1 MKSIYYHL
9 CGGRGSGDIMLN
21 KSTLCVAIAAA
32 LSFSVSAEQSIER
45 LTVTANKFEQSITD
59 VLASVTVI
67 ERSDI
72 ETSNVRDLPS
82 LLATQ
87 VGFQINSNGGFGQS
101 SGVSLRGSSSR
112 HTLILVDGV
121 RTGSATLGYKSISN
135 IPLNSIERIEIVKG
149 SRAAVYGSDALAGV
163 INIITRTKESVSL
176 DATFGTDA
184 YQNYQV
190 AGTTVVDDVK
200 ASFNAGFEKTDGFDV
215 LQGVASDEDGYENKN
230 LGFNIHYA
238 DELLGELKALGQ
250 YSEGNA
256 QYDNAFSP
264 IDSIVENNEFENY
277 QLGLGWDKSFTD
289 HKHSINVAIATDD
302 SDNKGYDYT
311 GAIVTNSYKTKR
323 KQFDYH
329 GSYNA
334 SQVLTVNGGLNWYK
348 DEIYTNG
355 KAYLADSKVA
365 KAAFLGGYFDDNK
378 VIANLALRLDDD
390 EQFGNETTYAAAV
403 GYHLNKRA
411 TLRLS
416 QSTGFKAP
424 TFNDLYFP
432 DPLSPGNPNLAP
444 ETSTNQELGLS
455 LDFSQAKLDI
465 SIFRNNIENLI
476 AWAPNAAGKWQP
488 ENINE
493 ARHEGVEFS
502 FANTVLGFDNQFNF
516 TYLNAENTET
526 GVAQTYVSPR
536 TVNWSVAKQWGD
548 FDAGFDMQ
556 YRSDRQGKVTELN
569 SYTLWNLTANYQFN
583 SALSFSARVENLFDK
598 QYNAVD
604 SSMDYATGEVF
615 YYNTVDRRFF
625 VGASYQL

>member
-1 MKSIYYHL
+1 
-9 CGGRGSGDIMLN
+9 MLN
-21 KSTLCVAIAAA
+21 KSTLGVAIAAA

-112 HTLILVDGV
+112 HTLILIDGV

-190 AGTTVVDDVK
+190 AGTTVVDAVK

-215 LQGVASDEDGYENKN
+215 LQGVAPDEDGYENKN
-230 LGFNIHYA
+230 LGFNIRYA

-289 HKHSINVAIATDD
+289 HKHSINVTIATDD

-334 SQVLTVNGGLNWYK
+334 SQFLTVNGGLNWYK

-502 FANTVLGFDNQFNF
+502 FANKVLGFDNQFNF

-536 TVNWSVAKQWGD
+536 TVNWFVAKQWGD

-556 YRSDRQGKVTELN
+556 YRSDRQGKVTELS

-625 VGASYQL
+625 VGASYQF

>member
-1 MKSIYYHL
+1 MKPIYYHL

-21 KSTLCVAIAAA
+21 KSTLGVAIAAA

-112 HTLILVDGV
+112 HTLILIDGV

-190 AGTTVVDDVK
+190 AGTTVVDAVK

-215 LQGVASDEDGYENKN
+215 LQGVAPDEDGYENKN
-230 LGFNIHYA
+230 LGFNIYYA

-556 YRSDRQGKVTELN
+556 YRSDRQGKVTELS

-625 VGASYQL
+625 VGASYQF

>member
-1 MKSIYYHL
+1 
-9 CGGRGSGDIMLN
+9 MLN
-21 KSTLCVAIAAA
+21 KSTLGVAIAAA

-112 HTLILVDGV
+112 HTLILIDGV

-190 AGTTVVDDVK
+190 AGTTVVDAVK

-215 LQGVASDEDGYENKN
+215 LQGVAPDEDGYENKN
-230 LGFNIHYA
+230 LGFNIYYA

-502 FANTVLGFDNQFNF
+502 FANKVLGFDNQFNF

-556 YRSDRQGKVTELN
+556 YRSDRQGKVTELS

-625 VGASYQL
+625 VGASYQF

>member
-1 MKSIYYHL
+1 
-9 CGGRGSGDIMLN
+9 MLN
-21 KSTLCVAIAAA
+21 KSTLGVAIAAA

-112 HTLILVDGV
+112 HTLILIDGV

-190 AGTTVVDDVK
+190 AGTTVVDAVK

-215 LQGVASDEDGYENKN
+215 LQGVAPDEDGYENKN
-230 LGFNIHYA
+230 LGFNIYYA

-556 YRSDRQGKVTELN
+556 YRSDRQGKVTELS

-625 VGASYQL
+625 VGASYQF

>member
-1 MKSIYYHL
+1 
-9 CGGRGSGDIMLN
+9 MLT
-21 KSTLCVAIAAA
+21 KSTLGVAIAAA
-32 LSFSVSAEQSIER
+32 LSFSVSAEQPIEH
-45 LTVTANKFEQSITD
+45 LTVTANKFEQSITN

-72 ETSNVRDLPS
+72 ESTNVRDLPS
-82 LLATQ
+82 LLATRA
-87 VGFQINSNGGFGQS
+87 GFQINSNGGFGQN
-101 SGVSLRGSSSR
+101 SGVSLRGSTTR

-163 INIITRTKESVSL
+163 INIITRQAQTLTL
-176 DATFGTDA
+176 DVTFGSDA
-184 YQNYQV
+184 YQDYQV
-190 AGTTVVDDVK
+190 AGTTVVDAIT

-215 LQGVASDEDGYENKN
+215 LQGVAPDEDGYENKN
-230 LGFNIHYA
+230 IGFNVSYA

-250 YSEGNA
+250 YSEGYA

-264 IDSIVENNEFENY
+264 VDSTVENNEFENY
-277 QLGLGWDKSFTD
+277 QLGFGWDKSFAE
-289 HKHSINVAIATDD
+289 HNHSINVAITTDD

-348 DEIYTNG
+348 DEIFTNG
-355 KAYLADSKVA
+355 NAYLADSKIA
-365 KAAFLGGYFDDNK
+365 KAAFLGGYFDNNK
-378 VIANLALRLDDD
+378 AIANLALRIDDD
-390 EQFGNETTYAAAV
+390 EQFGSETTYTAAV

-411 TLRLS
+411 TFRLS

-444 ETSTNQELGLS
+444 EKSTNQELGLS
-455 LDFSQAKLDI
+455 LDFSQAKVDI

-488 ENINE
+488 ENINQ
-493 ARHEGVEFS
+493 ARHEGVEFG
-502 FANTVLGFDNQFNF
+502 FKNQVFGFDNQFNF
-516 TYLNAENTET
+516 TYLNAENTNT
-526 GVAQTYVSPR
+526 GGAQAYVSPR
-536 TVNWSVAKQWGD
+536 TVNWSVVKQWGD
-548 FDAGFDMQ
+548 FDAGFNMQ
-556 YRSDRQGKVTELN
+556 YRSDRQGKVTELS

-583 SALSFSARVENLFDK
+583 QSLSFSLRVENLFDK
-598 QYNAVD
+598 QYDAVD
-604 SSMDYATGEVF
+604 SSMDYTTGEVF
-615 YYNTVDRRFF
+615 YYNTADRRLF
-625 VGASYQL
+625 VGASYQF

>member
-1 MKSIYYHL
+1 
-9 CGGRGSGDIMLN
+9 MLN
-21 KSTLCVAIAAA
+21 KSTLGVAITAA

-59 VLASVTVI
+59 VLASVAVV

-72 ETSNVRDLPS
+72 ETSNARDLPS

-87 VGFQINSNGGFGQS
+87 VGFQINSNGGFGQN

-135 IPLNSIERIEIVKG
+135 IPLNSIERIEIIKG

-163 INIITRTKESVSL
+163 INIITRKEQAL
-176 DATFGTDA
+176 TLEATFGSDA

-190 AGTTVVDDVK
+190 AGTAVVDTVT
-200 ASFNAGFEKTDGFDV
+200 ASVNAGFEKTDGFDV
-215 LQGVASDEDGYENKN
+215 LQGVAPDDDGYENKN
-230 LGFNIHYA
+230 IGFNIQYV
-238 DELLGELKALGQ
+238 DELLGELTAKGQ
-250 YSEGNA
+250 YSEGYA

-264 IDSIVENNEFENY
+264 VDSTVENSDFENY
-277 QLGLGWDKSFTD
+277 QLGFGWDKSFTD
-289 HKHSINVAIATDD
+289 QQHSVDIALSRDG
-302 SDNKGYDYT
+302 SDNARIDFT
-311 GAIVTNSYKTKR
+311 GATVVNIFDTKR
-323 KQFDYH
+323 SQID
-329 GSYNA
+329 YNA
-334 SQVLTVNGGLNWYK
+334 LYLVNEEFDINGGLNWYK
-348 DEIYTNG
+348 DDISGTSGDYTEKSREVYAG
-355 KAYLADSKVA
+355 YI
-365 KAAFLGGYFDDNK
+365 GGYY
-378 VIANLALRLDDD
+378 DD
-390 EQFGNETTYAAAV
+390 EQFLANLAVRYDDDQDFGDETTYTAAI
-403 GYHLNKRA
+403 GYHLHENA
-411 TLRLS
+411 IFRLS
-416 QSTGFKAP
+416 QSSGFKAP
-424 TFNDLYFP
+424 TFNDLYYP
-432 DPLSPGNPNLAP
+432 MSGNPDLVP
-444 ETSTNQELGLS
+444 ETSVNQELGLS
-455 LDFSQAKLDI
+455 LDFAQVSVDI
-465 SIFRNNIENLI
+465 SIFRNDIENLI
-476 AWAPNAAGKWQP
+476 AWAPNAAGNWRP

-526 GVAQTYVSPR
+526 GAAQTYVSPR
-536 TVNWSVAKQWGD
+536 TVNWSVAKKWGD

-556 YRSDRQGKVTELN
+556 YRSDRQGKVTELS

-615 YYNTVDRRFF
+615 YYNTADRRFF
-625 VGASYQL
+625 VGASYQF

>member
-21 KSTLCVAIAAA
+21 KSTLGVAIAAA

-112 HTLILVDGV
+112 HTLILIDGV

-190 AGTTVVDDVK
+190 AGTTVVDAVK

-215 LQGVASDEDGYENKN
+215 LQGVAPDEDGYENKN
-230 LGFNIHYA
+230 LGFNIRYA

-311 GAIVTNSYKTKR
+311 GAIITNSYKTKR

-334 SQVLTVNGGLNWYK
+334 SQVLTVNGGFNWYK
-348 DEIYTNG
+348 DEIFTNG

-526 GVAQTYVSPR
+526 GVAQTNVSPR

-556 YRSDRQGKVTELN
+556 YRSDRQGKVTELS

-604 SSMDYATGEVF
+604 SSMDYVTGEVF

-625 VGASYQL
+625 VGASYQF

>member
-21 KSTLCVAIAAA
+21 KSTLGVAIAAA

-190 AGTTVVDDVK
+190 AGTTVVDAVK

-215 LQGVASDEDGYENKN
+215 LQGVAPDEDGYENKN
-230 LGFNIHYA
+230 LGFNIRYA

-334 SQVLTVNGGLNWYK
+334 SQFLTVNGGLNWYK

-502 FANTVLGFDNQFNF
+502 FANKVLGFDNQFNF

-526 GVAQTYVSPR
+526 GVAQTCVSPR

-556 YRSDRQGKVTELN
+556 YRSDRQGKVTELS

-625 VGASYQL
+625 VGASYQF

>member
-1 MKSIYYHL
+1 
-9 CGGRGSGDIMLN
+9 MLN
-21 KSTLCVAIAAA
+21 KSTLGVAIAAA

-112 HTLILVDGV
+112 HTLILIDGV

-190 AGTTVVDDVK
+190 AGTTVVDAVK

-215 LQGVASDEDGYENKN
+215 LQGVAPDEDGYENKN
-230 LGFNIHYA
+230 LGFNIRYA

-334 SQVLTVNGGLNWYK
+334 SQFLTVNGGLNWYK

-502 FANTVLGFDNQFNF
+502 FANKVLGFDNQFNF

-536 TVNWSVAKQWGD
+536 TVNWFVAKQWGD

-556 YRSDRQGKVTELN
+556 YRSDRQGKVTELS

-625 VGASYQL
+625 VGASYQF

>member
-1 MKSIYYHL
+1 MKPIYYHL

-21 KSTLCVAIAAA
+21 KSTLGVAIAAA

-112 HTLILVDGV
+112 HTLILIDGV

-190 AGTTVVDDVK
+190 AGTTVVDAVK

-215 LQGVASDEDGYENKN
+215 LQGVAPDEDGYENKN
-230 LGFNIHYA
+230 LGFNIYYA

-502 FANTVLGFDNQFNF
+502 FANKVLGFDNQFNF

-556 YRSDRQGKVTELN
+556 YRSDRQGKVTELS

-625 VGASYQL
+625 VGASYQF

>member
-21 KSTLCVAIAAA
+21 KSTLGVAIAAA

-112 HTLILVDGV
+112 HTLILIDGV

-190 AGTTVVDDVK
+190 AGTTVVDAVK

-215 LQGVASDEDGYENKN
+215 LQGVAPDEDGYENKN
-230 LGFNIHYA
+230 LGFNIRYA

-334 SQVLTVNGGLNWYK
+334 SQFLTVNGGLNWYK

-502 FANTVLGFDNQFNF
+502 FANKVLGFDNQFNF

-536 TVNWSVAKQWGD
+536 TVNWFVAKQWGD

-556 YRSDRQGKVTELN
+556 YRSDRQGKVTELS

-625 VGASYQL
+625 VGASYQF

>member
-1 MKSIYYHL
+1 
-9 CGGRGSGDIMLN
+9 MLK
-21 KSTLCVAIAAA
+21 KSTLGVAIAAA

-112 HTLILVDGV
+112 HTLILIDGV

-190 AGTTVVDDVK
+190 AGTTVVDAVK

-215 LQGVASDEDGYENKN
+215 LQGVAPDEDGYENKN
-230 LGFNIHYA
+230 LGFNIRYA

-277 QLGLGWDKSFTD
+277 QLGLGWDKSFTY

-502 FANTVLGFDNQFNF
+502 FANKVLGFDNQFNF

-556 YRSDRQGKVTELN
+556 YRSDRQGKVTELS

-625 VGASYQL
+625 VGASYQF

>member
-1 MKSIYYHL
+1 
-9 CGGRGSGDIMLN
+9 MLN
-21 KSTLCVAIAAA
+21 KSTLGVAIAAA

-215 LQGVASDEDGYENKN
+215 LQGVAPDEDGYENKN

-556 YRSDRQGKVTELN
+556 YRSDRQGKVTELS

-625 VGASYQL
+625 VGASYQF

>member
-1 MKSIYYHL
+1 LKSIYYHL

-112 HTLILVDGV
+112 HTLILIDGV

-190 AGTTVVDDVK
+190 AGTTVVDAVK

-230 LGFNIHYA
+230 LGFNIRYA

-277 QLGLGWDKSFTD
+277 QLGLDWDKSFTD

-311 GAIVTNSYKTKR
+311 GAIITNSYKTKR

-348 DEIYTNG
+348 DEIFTNG

-378 VIANLALRLDDD
+378 FIANLALRLDDD

-502 FANTVLGFDNQFNF
+502 LAKTVLGFDNQFNF

-556 YRSDRQGKVTELN
+556 YRSDRQGKVTELS

>member
-21 KSTLCVAIAAA
+21 KSTLGVAIAAA

-112 HTLILVDGV
+112 HTLILIDGV

-190 AGTTVVDDVK
+190 AGTTVVDAVK

-215 LQGVASDEDGYENKN
+215 LQGVAPDEDGYENKN
-230 LGFNIHYA
+230 LGFNIRYA

-311 GAIVTNSYKTKR
+311 GAIITNSYKTKR

-334 SQVLTVNGGLNWYK
+334 SQVLTVNGGFNWYK
-348 DEIYTNG
+348 DEIFTNG

-556 YRSDRQGKVTELN
+556 YRSDRQGKVTELS

-604 SSMDYATGEVF
+604 SSMDYVTGEVF

-625 VGASYQL
+625 VGASYQF

>member
-1 MKSIYYHL
+1 
-9 CGGRGSGDIMLN
+9 MLN
-21 KSTLCVAIAAA
+21 KSTLGVAIAAA

-112 HTLILVDGV
+112 HTLILIDGV

-190 AGTTVVDDVK
+190 AGTTVVDAVK

-215 LQGVASDEDGYENKN
+215 LQGVAPDEDGYENKN
-230 LGFNIHYA
+230 LGFNIRYA

-311 GAIVTNSYKTKR
+311 GAIITNSYKTKR

-334 SQVLTVNGGLNWYK
+334 SQVLTVNGGFNWYK
-348 DEIYTNG
+348 DEIFTNG

-526 GVAQTYVSPR
+526 GVAQTNVSPR

-556 YRSDRQGKVTELN
+556 YRSDRQGKVTELS

-604 SSMDYATGEVF
+604 SSMDYVTGEVF

-625 VGASYQL
+625 VGASYQF

>member
-1 MKSIYYHL
+1 
-9 CGGRGSGDIMLN
+9 MLN
-21 KSTLCVAIAAA
+21 KSTLGVAIAAA
-32 LSFSVSAEQSIER
+32 LSFSVFAEQSIER

-112 HTLILVDGV
+112 HTLILIDGV

-190 AGTTVVDDVK
+190 AGTTVVDAVK

-215 LQGVASDEDGYENKN
+215 LQGVAPDEDGYENKN
-230 LGFNIHYA
+230 LGFNIRYA

-311 GAIVTNSYKTKR
+311 GAIITNSYKTKR

-334 SQVLTVNGGLNWYK
+334 SQVLTVNGGFNWYK
-348 DEIYTNG
+348 DEIFTNG

-556 YRSDRQGKVTELN
+556 YRSDRQGKVTELS

-604 SSMDYATGEVF
+604 SSMDYVTGEVF

-625 VGASYQL
+625 VGASYQF